1 MASFADKYTIW
12 VCGSASGQHCFSLS
26 TTCFL
31 TLSCSPLGTW
41 SHLLQIK
48 SAHSAR
54 HLCSSS
60 VSRFL
65 TSLNILIICKLYT
78 QHFKADKFET
88 RILSTWKAGQ
98 VPWIKDLWMTSQN
111 KLELQKPIV
120 CYLYSNHISIFFLE
134 PRIIKIRLDRKLM

>member
-31 TLSCSPLGTW
+31 TLSCSSLGIW

-78 QHFKADKFET
+78 QHFKADKLGT

-120 CYLYSNHISIFFLE
+120 CYLHSNHISIFFLE
-134 PRIIKIRLDRKLM
+134 PRIIKIRLDRELM